1 MRLLYILTLAGLLT
15 SCDHPALSR
24 RYPYQTGSSPGVYD
38 GGDAACSATC
48 KTPLVT
54 IESRPS
60 DAELWAGIVG
70 VWQICSGN
78 PSIFVEGPADA
89 IGVEFAPP
97 SSAGNSDPVG
107 NLFFLTSGPT
117 GPVRG
122 AGFEYQQIYQIYG
135 GVLYCHGSYNS
146 GYDFS
151 IKYSPCPREWELA
164 TWGNPDSSSTLA
176 AF

>member
-1 MRLLYILTLAGLLT
+1 MRLLSILTLAGLLA

-24 RYPYQTGSSPGVYD
+24 RYPYQTGGSTGVYAA
-38 GGDAACSATC
+38 GDPACSATC
-48 KTPLVT
+48 KTPPGTVE
-54 IESRPS
+54 IQPS
-60 DAELWAGIVG
+60 DAELRAGIVG

-78 PSIFVEGPADA
+78 PAIFVEAPADA

-97 SSAGNSDPVG
+97 SSDGTSDPVG

-122 AGFEYQQIYQIYG
+122 AGFEYQQIYDIID
-135 GVLYCHGSYNS
+135 GVLYCHSSYNS
-146 GYDFS
+146 GYDLS
-151 IKYSPCPREWELA
+151 IKYSPCPREWMLA
-164 TWGNPDSSSTLA
+164 LWGNPNTSSTLA